1 MPALASLGGMPKQ
14 SSTTSNLL
22 WYIMWL
28 GIIDLK
34 HLVLIQILP
43 GSENDRKRQGQL
55 SIPIFDLPL
64 SWVLCLRKCAV
75 LSRFS
80 HVQLFETLWTIA
92 LHTPLSMGFSQ
103 QEYYNGLPS
112 PSLGD
117 LPEPG
122 IKPKSLTSY
131 ALAGEFFITLSPRI
145 INFQLRV
152 RSLAIKTTFPSLS
165 VAM

>member
-34 HLVLIQILP
+34 RLVLIQILP

-64 SWVLCLRKCAV
+64 SWVLCCVLSV

-92 LHTPLSMGFSQ
+92 LHAPPSMGFSR

-122 IKPKSLTSY
+122 IKPKCLTSY

-165 VAM
+165 VAI

>member
-1 MPALASLGGMPKQ
+1 M
-14 SSTTSNLL
+14 
-22 WYIMWL
+22 
-28 GIIDLK
+28 
-34 HLVLIQILP
+34 
-43 GSENDRKRQGQL
+43 
-55 SIPIFDLPL
+55 
-64 SWVLCLRKCAV
+64 